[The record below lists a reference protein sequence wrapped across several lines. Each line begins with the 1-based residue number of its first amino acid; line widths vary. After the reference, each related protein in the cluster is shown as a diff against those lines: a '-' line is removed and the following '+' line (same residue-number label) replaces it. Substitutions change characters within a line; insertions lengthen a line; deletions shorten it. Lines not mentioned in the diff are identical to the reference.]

1 MFKNPGGT
9 IKVFAIIFFILMAL
23 GSFIGGIVLWSDYE
37 NGVFA
42 LLTLGGPL
50 FSYLI
55 CLFLYGF
62 GELIENTAILV
73 KQGEKQAKAQHEAPK
88 APDTKAPI
96 PADEL
101 PNL

>member
-62 GELIENTAILV
+62 GELIENTTILV
-73 KQGEKQAKAQHEAPK
+73 AQGAKQPAAQKSAPQ
-88 APDTKAPI
+88 PPTYNAPI
-96 PADEL
+96 PKDEL
-101 PNL
+101 PDL